1 MIYSII
7 KNYCETLLMSNFFNS
22 ELVQKELKEINE
34 LSETLYESLF
44 SFITMPR
51 EEKIEHIDKMTE
63 LLEKQQIMY
72 MRISL
77 SDDPEAIEIREN
89 LKKSVVIMGFAQDTD
104 MSILFGNMKQTIES
118 LKNYLD

>member
-1 MIYSII
+1 
-7 KNYCETLLMSNFFNS
+7 MSNFFNS

-44 SFITMPR
+44 SFIVMPR
-51 EEKIEHIDKMTE
+51 EEKIEHINKMTE

-118 LKNYLD
+118 LKNYID

>member
-72 MRISL
+72 TRISL

-118 LKNYLD
+118 IKNYID

>member
-51 EEKIEHIDKMTE
+51 EEKIEHINKMTE

-118 LKNYLD
+118 LKNYID

>member
-44 SFITMPR
+44 SFIVMSR
-51 EEKIEHIDKMTE
+51 EEKIEHINKMTE

-72 MRISL
+72 TRISL

-104 MSILFGNMKQTIES
+104 MSILFGNIKQTIES
-118 LKNYLD
+118 LKNYID

>member
-7 KNYCETLLMSNFFNS
+7 KNYYETLLMSNFFNS

-118 LKNYLD
+118 LKNYID

>member
-7 KNYCETLLMSNFFNS
+7 KNYYETLLMSNFFNS

-51 EEKIEHIDKMTE
+51 EEKIEHINKMTE

>member
-1 MIYSII
+1 
-7 KNYCETLLMSNFFNS
+7 MSNFFNS

-34 LSETLYESLF
+34 LSETLYQSLF
-44 SFITMPR
+44 SFTMIPR
-51 EEKIEHIDKMTE
+51 EEKIEHINKMTE

-72 MRISL
+72 TRISL

-104 MSILFGNMKQTIES
+104 MGILFGNIKQTIES

>member
-44 SFITMPR
+44 SFIVMSR
-51 EEKIEHIDKMTE
+51 EEKIEHINKMTE

-72 MRISL
+72 TRISL

-118 LKNYLD
+118 LKNYID

>member
-1 MIYSII
+1 
-7 KNYCETLLMSNFFNS
+7 MSNFFNS

-51 EEKIEHIDKMTE
+51 EEKIEHINKMTE

-72 MRISL
+72 TRISL

>member
-1 MIYSII
+1 
-7 KNYCETLLMSNFFNS
+7 MSNFFNS

-44 SFITMPR
+44 SFIVMSR
-51 EEKIEHIDKMTE
+51 EEKIEHINKMTE

-72 MRISL
+72 TRISL

-118 LKNYLD
+118 LKNYID

>member
-22 ELVQKELKEINE
+22 ELIQKELKEINE

-118 LKNYLD
+118 LKNYID

>member
-1 MIYSII
+1 
-7 KNYCETLLMSNFFNS
+7 MSNFFNS

-34 LSETLYESLF
+34 LSETLYQSLF
-44 SFITMPR
+44 SFTMIPR

-72 MRISL
+72 TRISL

-104 MSILFGNMKQTIES
+104 MGILFGNMKQTIES

>member
-1 MIYSII
+1 
-7 KNYCETLLMSNFFNS
+7 MSNFFNS

-44 SFITMPR
+44 SFIVMSR
-51 EEKIEHIDKMTE
+51 EEKIEHINKMTE

-72 MRISL
+72 TRISL

>member
-1 MIYSII
+1 
-7 KNYCETLLMSNFFNS
+7 MSNFFNS

-34 LSETLYESLF
+34 LSETLYQSLF
-44 SFITMPR
+44 SFTMIPR

-72 MRISL
+72 TRISL

-104 MSILFGNMKQTIES
+104 MGILFGNIKQTIES

>member
-44 SFITMPR
+44 SFIVMPR
-51 EEKIEHIDKMTE
+51 EEKIEHINKMTE

-118 LKNYLD
+118 LKNYID

>member
-51 EEKIEHIDKMTE
+51 EEKIEHINKMTE

-72 MRISL
+72 TRISL

-118 LKNYLD
+118 LKNYID

>member
-1 MIYSII
+1 
-7 KNYCETLLMSNFFNS
+7 MSNFFNS

-44 SFITMPR
+44 SFTMIPR
-51 EEKIEHIDKMTE
+51 EEKIEHINKMTE

-72 MRISL
+72 TRISL

-104 MSILFGNMKQTIES
+104 MGILFGNIKQTIES

>member
-1 MIYSII
+1 
-7 KNYCETLLMSNFFNS
+7 MSNFFNS
-22 ELVQKELKEINE
+22 ELVQKALKEINE
-34 LSETLYESLF
+34 LSETLYQSLF
-44 SFITMPR
+44 SFTMIPR
-51 EEKIEHIDKMTE
+51 EEKIEHINKMTE

-72 MRISL
+72 TRISL

-104 MSILFGNMKQTIES
+104 MGIVFGNIKQTIES

>member
-1 MIYSII
+1 
-7 KNYCETLLMSNFFNS
+7 MSNFFNS

-34 LSETLYESLF
+34 LSETLYQSLF
-44 SFITMPR
+44 SFTMIPR
-51 EEKIEHIDKMTE
+51 EEKIEHINKMTE

-72 MRISL
+72 TRISL

>member
-1 MIYSII
+1 
-7 KNYCETLLMSNFFNS
+7 MSNFFNS

-44 SFITMPR
+44 SFIVMPR

-72 MRISL
+72 TRISL

>member
-7 KNYCETLLMSNFFNS
+7 KNYYETLLMSNFFNS

-51 EEKIEHIDKMTE
+51 EEKIEHINKMTE

-72 MRISL
+72 TRISL

-118 LKNYLD
+118 LKNYID

>member
-1 MIYSII
+1 
-7 KNYCETLLMSNFFNS
+7 MSNFFNS
-22 ELVQKELKEINE
+22 ELIQKELKEINE

-44 SFITMPR
+44 SFIVMPR

-72 MRISL
+72 TRISL

-118 LKNYLD
+118 LKNYID

>member
-7 KNYCETLLMSNFFNS
+7 KNYYETLLMSNFFNS
-22 ELVQKELKEINE
+22 ELIQKELKEINE

-44 SFITMPR
+44 SFIVMPR

-72 MRISL
+72 TRISL

>member
-118 LKNYLD
+118 LKNYID

>member
-1 MIYSII
+1 
-7 KNYCETLLMSNFFNS
+7 MSNFFNS

-34 LSETLYESLF
+34 LSETLYQSLF
-44 SFITMPR
+44 SFTMIPR
-51 EEKIEHIDKMTE
+51 EEKIEHINKMTE

-72 MRISL
+72 TRISL

-104 MSILFGNMKQTIES
+104 MGILFGNMKQTIES

>member
-1 MIYSII
+1 
-7 KNYCETLLMSNFFNS
+7 MSNFFNS

-34 LSETLYESLF
+34 LSETLYQSLF
-44 SFITMPR
+44 SFTMIPR
-51 EEKIEHIDKMTE
+51 EEKIEHINKMTE

-72 MRISL
+72 TRISL

-104 MSILFGNMKQTIES
+104 MSILFGNIKQTIES

>member
-1 MIYSII
+1 MIYSIT
-7 KNYCETLLMSNFFNS
+7 KNYYETLLMSNFFNS

-34 LSETLYESLF
+34 LSETLYQSLF
-44 SFITMPR
+44 SFTMIPR

-72 MRISL
+72 TRISL

-104 MSILFGNMKQTIES
+104 MGILFGNIKQTIES

>member
-1 MIYSII
+1 
-7 KNYCETLLMSNFFNS
+7 MSNFFNS

-44 SFITMPR
+44 SFIAIHR
-51 EEKIEHIDKMTE
+51 EEKIEHINKMTE

-72 MRISL
+72 TRISL

-104 MSILFGNMKQTIES
+104 MGILFGNIKQTIES

>member
-7 KNYCETLLMSNFFNS
+7 KNYYETLLMSNFFNS

-44 SFITMPR
+44 SFIVMPR
-51 EEKIEHIDKMTE
+51 EEKIEHINKMTE

-72 MRISL
+72 TRISL

-118 LKNYLD
+118 LKNYID

>member
-1 MIYSII
+1 
-7 KNYCETLLMSNFFNS
+7 MSNFFNS

-44 SFITMPR
+44 SFIVMPR

-72 MRISL
+72 TRISL

-118 LKNYLD
+118 LKNYID

>member
-72 MRISL
+72 TRISL

-118 LKNYLD
+118 LKNYID

>member
-1 MIYSII
+1 
-7 KNYCETLLMSNFFNS
+7 MSNFFNS

-44 SFITMPR
+44 SFIVMPR
-51 EEKIEHIDKMTE
+51 EEKIEHINKMTE

-72 MRISL
+72 TRISL

-118 LKNYLD
+118 LKNYID